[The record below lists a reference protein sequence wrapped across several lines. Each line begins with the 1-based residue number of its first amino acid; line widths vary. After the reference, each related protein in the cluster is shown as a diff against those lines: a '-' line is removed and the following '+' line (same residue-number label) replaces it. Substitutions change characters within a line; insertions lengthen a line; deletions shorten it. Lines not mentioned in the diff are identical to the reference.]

1 MNRREFVKTI
11 AAISV
16 GAIVSKNNRSKAS
29 VENQTMIDIWY
40 GDEQRFG
47 HLGLPQRWINIL
59 GRVDTK
65 RVVNLEYVLDDAAPQ
80 PLSIGPDGHRLAS
93 PGDFNVELAFDALT
107 TGFHTLAII
116 ATDSGGN
123 SAQRNVT
130 LVMEERKRR
139 PLPHRIQWNQVP
151 RIQDAAQI
159 VDGRWK
165 LTTQGVRVVEPYYDR
180 VIALGDLSWTDY
192 EVRTTVIF
200 HGLRVPN
207 KEQGD
212 AGAGVIHAALA
223 VRWPGHDMDGRQ
235 PHVKWYPLGATAEF
249 RVNPSWKGCSWRI
262 LGGGGIVAEE
272 TDKRAIELEH
282 PYIMKHQVVSARGS
296 ATRYRVKLWKGE
308 EPEPVNWDL
317 ELLKEPSDV
326 HQGGALLIAH
336 YSEVTFGDVEVL
348 PV

>member
-16 GAIVSKNNRSKAS
+16 GAVASKNNRSKAS
-29 VENQTMIDIWY
+29 AENKTMIDIWY

-47 HLGLPQRWINIL
+47 HLGLPQRWINVL
-59 GRVDTK
+59 GRVDPR
-65 RVVNLEYVLDDAAPQ
+65 RVVDLQYTLDDAAPQ
-80 PLSIGPDGHRLAS
+80 PLSIGPDGHRLAA
-93 PGDFNVELAFDALT
+93 PGDFNLELAFDALT
-107 TGFHTLAII
+107 TGRHTLAII
-116 ATDSGGN
+116 ATDSDGN
-123 SAQRNVT
+123 SVQHNVT
-130 LVMEERKRR
+130 LVMEERKRC
-139 PLPHRIQWNQVP
+139 PLPHRIQWNQVS

-159 VDGRWK
+159 VDGRWE
-165 LTTQGVRVVEPYYDR
+165 LTARGVRVVEPYYDR

-192 EVRTTVIF
+192 EIRTIVTF

-212 AGAGVIHAALA
+212 AGANVIHAALA
-223 VRWPGHDMDGRQ
+223 VRWPGHDMDERQ

-272 TDKRAIELEH
+272 TEKRAIELEQ
-282 PYIMKHQVVSARGS
+282 PYAMKHRVESTRDSA
-296 ATRYRVKLWKGE
+296 ARYRVKLWETGMP
-308 EPEPVNWDL
+308 EPEDWDV

-336 YSEVTFGDVEVL
+336 YSAVTFGDLEVL